1 MYTTIGGNMDLLN
14 LLMGSMA
21 GDESVD
27 EISRSA
33 GLSKKTTRMLIL
45 LAIPILIKYLT
56 KNASSP
62 SGAQSL
68 AGALQ
73 QHTSTAPM
81 TQQFANAN
89 AQDGSAIIGHI
100 LGNNSNQ
107 VISQL
112 AAQSGATPDQVASIL
127 SNIAPGLLSGVSAA
141 TTSAQ
146 QSQNQGA
153 FDLTDLLGAFGGQQS
168 TASAGGSLLS
178 SLLGGG
184 GSSASGLASLLGGS
198 GGGASFNNSN
208 NGNDLIGSLL
218 SVLGQ

>member
-1 MYTTIGGNMDLLN
+1 MDLLN
-14 LLMGSMA
+14 LLMGSMT
-21 GDESVD
+21 EESSVD

-56 KNASSP
+56 KNASSS

-68 AGALQ
+68 AGALS
-73 QHTSTAPM
+73 QHTSTVPM

-89 AQDGSAIIGHI
+89 TQDGNAIIGHI
-100 LGNNSNQ
+100 LGSNSND
-107 VISQL
+107 VVNQL
-112 AAQSGATPDQVASIL
+112 AAQSGATPDQVANIL

-141 TTSAQ
+141 TASAQ
-146 QSQNQGA
+146 QSQGA
-153 FDLTDLLGAFGGQQS
+153 GGFDFSNLLGSFGGQQS
-168 TASAGGSLLS
+168 TAASGGSLLS

-184 GSSASGLASLLGGS
+184 SSSSGLASLLGGS

-218 SVLGQ
+218 SVLGK